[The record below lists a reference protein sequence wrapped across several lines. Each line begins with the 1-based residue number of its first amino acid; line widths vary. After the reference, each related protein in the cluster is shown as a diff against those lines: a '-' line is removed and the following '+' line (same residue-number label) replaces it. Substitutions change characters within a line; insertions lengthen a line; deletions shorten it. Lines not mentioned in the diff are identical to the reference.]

1 MAQRE
6 ASRRDF
12 LTSAAVAVGAAALPM
27 APAADAL
34 ALPQALPRRDVVPY
48 RVGHWLPSDRRV
60 LNLWLAALK
69 DEAQAQAKPV
79 EPEVAAFRAL
89 IENDADVYMYFHQMF
104 EELPSAPEFK
114 TDPTGEPQVDNYET
128 MLLLINHILTTAPT
142 YNETGLVGFP
152 INAILDWPMGTPG
165 GFAAFLN
172 DKVNLRLKKILD
184 KWSRFLASPQ
194 SAYVL
199 NEDPTTGWF
208 GRDALKKMPNFVA
221 DYVCDPKAPHWGFTS
236 WDDFFTRRFRDGRR
250 PVAAPDDGSVIVN
263 ACESAPYKIAR
274 DVKALDRYWIKSQ
287 PYSLRHM
294 FGDDPVHGEFVGG
307 TIYQAFLSATSY
319 HRWHSPVSGTIVRA
333 WTIDG
338 SYYSETPAVH
348 FDPAAPNE
356 SQGYITEVAARA
368 VVLIKADNP
377 KIGLMAFLAVGMAE
391 VSSCD
396 VTVKAGQH
404 VTKGDEIGTF
414 HFGGSTHCLIFRPG
428 VEVEFDLGGQ
438 TPGLDAK
445 NIKINTAIARVKG

>member
-1 MAQRE
+1 MAQLE

-12 LTSAAVAVGAAALPM
+12 LTTAAVAVGAAALPM
-27 APAADAL
+27 VPAVDAL
-34 ALPQALPRRDVVPY
+34 AVPLAAPRRDVVPY
-48 RVGHWLPSDRRV
+48 RVGRWLPSDRRV

-69 DEAQAQAKPV
+69 EEARGQAKPV
-79 EPEVAAFRAL
+79 EPEVEAFQRL
-89 IENDADVYMYFHQMF
+89 IESDADIYMYFHQMF
-104 EELPSAPEFK
+104 EELPSAPEFR
-114 TDPTGEPQVDNYET
+114 TDPTGEPQVENYET

-172 DKVNLRLKKILD
+172 DKVNARLKAILD
-184 KWSRFLASPQ
+184 KWSRFLASPR

-208 GRDALKKMPNFVA
+208 GRDARKKMPNFA
-221 DYVCDPKAPHWGFTS
+221 EDYICDPKAPHWGFTS

-250 PVAAPDDGSVIVN
+250 PVAAPDDESVIVS

-274 DVKALDRYWIKSQ
+274 EVKAMDRYWIKSQ

-294 FGDDPVHGEFVGG
+294 FGDDPVHAEFVGG

-319 HRWHSPVSGTIVRA
+319 HRWHSPVSGTIVGVRN
-333 WTIDG
+333 IDG

-377 KIGLMAFLAVGMAE
+377 RIGLMAFLAVGMAE
-391 VSSCD
+391 VSSCE

-404 VTKGDEIGTF
+404 VRKGDEIGTF

-428 VEVEFDLGGQ
+428 VEVTFDLGGQ

-445 NIKINTAIARVKG
+445 NINVNAAIARVKG